1 MMRKHR
7 RRNRA
12 RHAITGRTQVDLGGF
27 ELDITAE
34 ELLADLT
41 FGAGTDPETDR
52 LVPTGRPEV
61 GRVA

>member
-1 MMRKHR
+1 MLRKL
-7 RRNRA
+7 RNRA
-12 RHAITGRTQVDLGGF
+12 RQAVKGRIEINHDGF